1 MGVREKIEAEALKA
15 DNCWGAAYPLFSR
28 VINDY
33 GLKVGVEIGVA
44 FGGHSDAMLQQTQ
57 LDKLYGVD
65 PYKHFEGYDDPMN
78 LPQAEFDVLHRF
90 TTARLAK
97 YGARF
102 ELIREMSEL
111 AAAQLEGPLDF
122 VYIDAVH
129 SYEGVLN
136 DLKLWFPK
144 IRNGGIVA
152 GLDYGHVQ
160 FPGVKAAVD
169 EFFLRFGWVVH
180 EEGEGVW
187 WVEKKPLN
195 VSFIIPAYNCETT
208 ITDTLDSI
216 FAENFAEGD
225 EVVVIDDCSKD
236 NTKQIL
242 QRYSVERHPLVIV
255 EHLVNKGGA
264 AARNTAIENAKNGL
278 IFCLDSDNILKP
290 NSVPK
295 LREFLL
301 SEGAHAA
308 AFQELWYFKDD
319 PSSITHKWAFRP
331 GQITFEDS
339 LSSGI
344 VPISSGNYLYTKN
357 AWRSAGGYPE
367 FAHALDA
374 WGFGLRQLA
383 CGQKMVVLEGTG
395 YFHRYG
401 HESYWV
407 REDRNGKTCLTAL
420 QILLPYIDQLEPK
433 SVNYAL
439 GPQGRNTW
447 FENMDAKPLRTK
459 SRRKGKGG
467 FVLDSRGNKIRKP
480 SELQHFWARVKAKI
494 ERLTRAQ

>member
-1 MGVREKIEAEALKA
+1 MDVREKIETEARKA
-15 DNCWGAAYPLFSR
+15 DQRWGGAYPLFSR
-28 VINDY
+28 IINDY

-44 FGGHSDAMLQQTQ
+44 FGGHSDAMLRQTK

-78 LPQAEFDVLHRF
+78 LPQSEFDELHGF
-90 TTARLAK
+90 TTERLAK

-102 ELIREMSEL
+102 ELIRETSEL
-111 AAAQLEGPLDF
+111 VAVRLEEPLDF

-152 GLDYGHVQ
+152 GHACGHVN
-160 FPGVKAAVD
+160 FPGVKVAVD

-180 EEGEGVW
+180 DEGEGVW
-187 WVEKKPLN
+187 WVEKVPLN
-195 VSFIIPAYNCETT
+195 ITFIIPAYNCETT

-216 FAENFAEGD
+216 FSGNFAEGD
-225 EVVVIDDCSKD
+225 EVVVVNDCSKD
-236 NTKQIL
+236 STKQIL
-242 QRYSVERHPLVIV
+242 QRYSAENHPLVIV
-255 EHLVNKGGA
+255 EHPVNKGGA
-264 AARNTAIENAKNGL
+264 AARNTAVENAKNGL

-290 NSVPK
+290 NSVPE

-301 SEGAHAA
+301 GEGAHAA

-319 PSSITHKWAFRP
+319 PSSITHKWVFSP
-331 GQITFEDS
+331 GQITLEDCLAS
-339 LSSGI
+339 TV
-344 VPISSGNYLYTKN
+344 VPISSGNYLYTK
-357 AWRSAGGYPE
+357 ASWSAAGRYPE

-374 WGFGLRQLA
+374 WGFGLQQLA
-383 CGQKMVVLEGTG
+383 CGQKMVVLEDSG
-395 YFHRYG
+395 YFHRHG
-401 HESYWV
+401 HESYWA
-407 REDRNGKTCLTAL
+407 REDRKGKTSLTAL
-420 QILLPYIDQLEPK
+420 QILLPYIDQLEPQ

-439 GPQGRNTW
+439 GPRGRNTW
-447 FENMDAKPLRTK
+447 FENMDAKPIRTK

-467 FVLDSRGNKIRKP
+467 VVLDSRGNKIRKP
-480 SELQHFWARVKAKI
+480 SALQHLLARVRAKI
-494 ERLTRAQ
+494 DRLTRA